1 LSSGNWTAYFLPL
14 AGFGA
19 VALLVTFF
27 FPRDPGPRQQAI
39 PASDGESPA
48 ASPIKSPTTCSIK
61 SPTISN
67 KKLEP
72 V

>member
-1 LSSGNWTAYFLPL
+1 MHIYAHLTG
-14 AGFGA
+14 
-19 VALLVTFF
+19 
-27 FPRDPGPRQQAI
+27 DPGPRQQAI

-61 SPTISN
+61 SPTIST